1 MKKIFKYLIIFLITI
16 TSIYSLID
24 FFYPKLYLE
33 KPNHVQVYDYSK
45 TNYYS
50 LIGNNITSYVTLEN
64 VSEEFIKT
72 IITIEDKRFF
82 SHNGIDLLRVSK
94 SFLLNFLNG
103 EIVQGGSTITQQL
116 VKMTYLDNSKTYT
129 RKIKEAFL
137 AKKIEDSYSKKE
149 ILEMYINNCYFS
161 HNIYGIYLASQYYFN
176 KNPSELNYSESSML
190 VGIIN
195 APNLYTPDINLE
207 QSIEK
212 QQQIL
217 KLLYQNNVINSD
229 DYYLELNRPLNLH
242 CSFNN
247 QNINLLYYQQG
258 IQKELKEMNL
268 LNNNYKL
275 QGYIINSNLDL
286 QVYET
291 VDEII
296 KNHQKTTK
304 NDQIAVVIMKP
315 YSNRIL
321 ALWGGFNYLDSS
333 FNRAIESKRQ
343 IGSTIK
349 PFLYYLGLENNMT
362 PLSSFVSEETTFY
375 IEGIGPYSPKNA
387 SSFYANRKINMFEAL
402 SLSDNIYAI
411 KTTLLLGSDNLA
423 KLLEKFNI
431 KCDNVNPT
439 IGLGSISLSPLELT
453 SLYNCL
459 ASEGTYYVPS
469 FIESVT
475 LEDNTLL
482 KKNNS
487 KGKQILD
494 SHQVLILNHMLKSP
508 FDNAFASYTLPSLS
522 SYQTNN
528 TFAAKSGSTSSTNW
542 VMGFN
547 KDYTIGIYVGNDDNK
562 DITSTKLARELF
574 QEIADKLTINQKDNF
589 YEPDENM
596 RPITFYNSV
605 NNKTSKVYY
614 I

>member
-195 APNLYTPDINLE
+195 APNLYAPDINLE

-459 ASEGTYYVPS
+459 ASEGTYYAPS

-574 QEIADKLTINQKDNF
+574 QEIANKLIINQKDNF
-589 YEPDENM
+589 YEPDGNM

>member
-195 APNLYTPDINLE
+195 APNLYAPDINLE

-574 QEIADKLTINQKDNF
+574 QEIANKLIINQKDNF